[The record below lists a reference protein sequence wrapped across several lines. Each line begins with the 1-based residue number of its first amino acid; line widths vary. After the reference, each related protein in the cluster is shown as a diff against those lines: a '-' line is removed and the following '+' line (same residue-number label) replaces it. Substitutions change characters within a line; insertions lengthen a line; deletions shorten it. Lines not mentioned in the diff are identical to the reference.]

1 MPAPVTSQLCKN
13 GDPGPQSF
21 ASQLPEP
28 HADLG
33 RFDLD
38 RQTISVTGPVDANLT
53 AGGRQRQTS
62 TLACLSP
69 LPSLIQMPFD
79 ERVQAGI
86 EIKQGSR
93 VPVPVDDRVSAR
105 GDLAWAISVGGI
117 GVVGFAVLLLFT
129 WYYAATLFLIF
140 AGMLLGVALN
150 AMTNLLGRVIQLPH
164 ALRLTIVCLVLA
176 GLLSGVVFLGGT
188 TIAQQ
193 AKVLSDT
200 IKSQLVTVKGFL
212 EKNGIDTGYFDLG
225 NPAATAPGS
234 PSSETPA
241 AAPARTLPSASE
253 FASSGGAI
261 VSQTLKLLLGTLS
274 AVGNFFIVLFLGLTF
289 AAQPNV
295 YRKGLLFMAPARHR
309 DRATIIVDRIGDT
322 LERWLIAQILT
333 MAAVFLVTWIGLA
346 LIGIQSSFILG
357 IQAGLLAF
365 IPTVGALLAGLIVVL
380 ASLASGWVAALS
392 AFLLFLGVH
401 ALESYILTPIIQRQA
416 LDIPPATLF
425 AFQILLGVVFGIWGL
440 ALALPLMA
448 IVKVMI
454 DYFKAEEITPAAAAA

>member
-1 MPAPVTSQLCKN
+1 
-13 GDPGPQSF
+13 
-21 ASQLPEP
+21 
-28 HADLG
+28 
-33 RFDLD
+33 
-38 RQTISVTGPVDANLT
+38 
-53 AGGRQRQTS
+53 
-62 TLACLSP
+62 
-69 LPSLIQMPFD
+69 LIPTPFD
-79 ERVQAGI
+79 ERVRSGI
-86 EIKQGSR
+86 DIKQGSDL
-93 VPVPVDDRVSAR
+93 PDTADHRVSTR

-117 GVVGFAVLLLFT
+117 GVVAFAALLLFA
-129 WYYAATLFLIF
+129 WYFAATLFLIF

-150 AMTNLLGRVIQLPH
+150 AMTNLLGRVVQLPH

-176 GLLSGVVFLGGT
+176 GLLSGVVFLGGS

-212 EKNGIDTGYFDLG
+212 EKNGVDTSYFNLG
-225 NPAATAPGS
+225 SATTSASPAA
-234 PSSETPA
+234 ETPA
-241 AAPARTLPSASE
+241 PTPPRALPSASE

-261 VSQTLKLLLGTLS
+261 VTQTFKLLLGTVS

-289 AAQPNV
+289 AAQPSV

-309 DRATIIVDRIGDT
+309 DRATVIVDRIGDT

-392 AFLLFLGVH
+392 AFVLFLGVH
-401 ALESYILTPIIQRQA
+401 ALESYVLTPIIQRQA

-454 DYFKAEEITPAAAAA
+454 DYFKAEEAPSGAALA